1 MRFPLERACG
11 RPLCDADR
19 CCMPA
24 ISVLLPVHG
33 EVPFLERAV
42 ACIVGQSLAEL
53 ELLILAN
60 GVSDATFARITQL
73 GATDKRIR
81 VERLEAASLPAALN
95 RGIELSRGELL
106 ARMDADDW
114 CPPQRLREQS
124 RVLRHRP
131 DLDALGCA
139 FEIVDEDGRVLS
151 ICTPP
156 ENPAEASW
164 RLCLSNIFAH
174 GSMLMRREAIIRA
187 GGYDQ
192 TLERAQDY
200 DLWLRMA
207 GRIAAVPEV
216 LYRYTAHRGSG
227 YSSSAA
233 QAAFASAC
241 MTRAWAK
248 LPRGDAQ
255 AYAGIM
261 TGSMGTTTQARVAAV
276 QLAAMLTQDGPTV
289 EGLLA
294 WMLCERGHAPGPP
307 RCEQEQSLR
316 NAADELANQGV
327 REIYLWGAGAHT
339 AFALPRLEAMGLEIR
354 GIIDDAL
361 HGQERFGRTILEP
374 GALRTGEHVLISS
387 DRHEQK
393 MWEASPK
400 LRSRGVI
407 VHRLYG

>member
-1 MRFPLERACG
+1 
-11 RPLCDADR
+11 
-19 CCMPA
+19 MPA

-33 EVPFLERAV
+33 EIPFLERAV
-42 ACIVGQSLAEL
+42 GCIVGQSLADL

-60 GVSDATFARITQL
+60 GVSDQTLARITQL
-73 GATDKRIR
+73 AATDGRIR

-95 RGIELSRGELL
+95 RGLELSRGELI

-114 CPPQRLREQS
+114 CPPQRLREQA

-139 FEIVDEDGRVLS
+139 FEIVDEEGRVLS
-151 ICTPP
+151 IKTPP

-174 GSMLMRREAIIRA
+174 GSMVMRREAITRA
-187 GGYDQ
+187 GGYNQ

-200 DLWLRMA
+200 DLWLRLA

-216 LYRYTAHRGSG
+216 LYRYTAHCGTG

-233 QAAFASAC
+233 QACFASEC
-241 MTRAWAK
+241 ITRAWSA
-248 LPRGDAQ
+248 LPRGNARP
-255 AYAGIM
+255 YAGIM
-261 TGSMGTTTQARVAAV
+261 SGSLGTPTQARAAADR
-276 QLAAMLTQDGPTV
+276 LAAMLTQDGPTV

-307 RCEQEQSLR
+307 RCEQEESLR
-316 NAADELANQGV
+316 NAALDLATQGV

-361 HGQERFGRTILEP
+361 HGQQRFGRTVLDPNAIKT
-374 GALRTGEHVLISS
+374 AEHVLISS
-387 DRHEQK
+387 DRHEK
-393 MWEASPK
+393 TMWEASPK

>member
-1 MRFPLERACG
+1 MRFPLHRACG
-11 RPLCDADR
+11 GLCCTADTDS
-19 CCMPA
+19 MPVL
-24 ISVLLPVHG
+24 SVLLPVHA
-33 EVPFLERAV
+33 EAPLLERAV
-42 ACIVGQSLAEL
+42 ACIREQTVADL
-53 ELLILAN
+53 ELLIIAN
-60 GVSDATFARITQL
+60 GVSDATFELITRL
-73 GATDKRIR
+73 AATDGRIR
-81 VERLEAASLPAALN
+81 VDRLDAASLPAALN

-114 CPPQRLREQS
+114 CPAHRLREQC
-124 RVLRHRP
+124 RVLHHRP

-139 FEIVDEDGRVLS
+139 FEIVDEQGRVLS
-151 ICTPP
+151 IGTPP
-156 ENPAEASW
+156 ENPAEARW

-174 GSMLMRREAIIRA
+174 GSMMMRREAIIRA

-200 DLWLRMA
+200 DLWLRLA
-207 GRIAAVPEV
+207 GRIAATPEV

-227 YSSSAA
+227 YSSSTV
-233 QAAFASAC
+233 QAAFAAAC

-248 LPRGDAQ
+248 LPRGDAR

-261 TGSMGTTTQARVAAV
+261 TGSMGTPSQARSASEH
-276 QLAAMLTQDGPTV
+276 LAAMLTQDGPTV

-294 WMLCERGHAPGPP
+294 WMLCDKGHEPGPP
-307 RCEQEQSLR
+307 RCEQEQCLR
-316 NAADELANQGV
+316 NAAEELANQGV

-354 GIIDDAL
+354 GIIDDVL
-361 HGQERFGRTILEP
+361 HGQERFGRTVLDP
-374 GALRTGEHVLISS
+374 GSVRTGEHVLISS
-387 DRHEQK
+387 DRHEQT
-393 MWEASPK
+393 MWDASPK